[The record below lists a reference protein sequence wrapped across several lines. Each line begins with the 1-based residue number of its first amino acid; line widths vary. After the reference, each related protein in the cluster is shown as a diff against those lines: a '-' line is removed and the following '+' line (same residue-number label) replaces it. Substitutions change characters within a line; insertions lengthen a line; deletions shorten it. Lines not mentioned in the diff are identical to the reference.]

1 LEIVMSK
8 TRSIPSDSTLPS
20 EQTPVPRGLQHPLL
34 LAVRLSATRQG
45 ATATCRRQSCRLNGR
60 CRARLDTAGTPDCK
74 AELNAATGND
84 VVGMLLFAFLLARS
98 KPGSKGSI
106 AF

>member
-8 TRSIPSDSTLPS
+8 ARSTPSDSASLCD
-20 EQTPVPRGLQHPLL
+20 ETPVPRGLQHPLL

-45 ATATCRRQSCRLNGR
+45 AAATCRRQSCRLNGR